1 MATTKDYLQ
10 FILDQLFDLDWV
22 SYRLMMWEYILY
34 LNWKIIGWIYDNCLL
49 LKPTDIVKEKIKNL
63 EMQVPYLWA
72 KPMIY
77 VDNVDNSDYL
87 KDLITSTYNELY
99 WNKCD
104 NYKLNA
110 VMWYGSLSWQNQVTL
125 TLNKL
130 LADLHW
136 DDVGQIFLIDFIL
149 INTIILLPYGSKH

>member
-22 SYRLMMWEYILY
+22 SYRLMIWEYILY

-99 WNKCD
+99 WNKE
-104 NYKLNA
+104 
-110 VMWYGSLSWQNQVTL
+110 M
-125 TLNKL
+125 
-130 LADLHW
+130 
-136 DDVGQIFLIDFIL
+136 I
-149 INTIILLPYGSKH
+149 